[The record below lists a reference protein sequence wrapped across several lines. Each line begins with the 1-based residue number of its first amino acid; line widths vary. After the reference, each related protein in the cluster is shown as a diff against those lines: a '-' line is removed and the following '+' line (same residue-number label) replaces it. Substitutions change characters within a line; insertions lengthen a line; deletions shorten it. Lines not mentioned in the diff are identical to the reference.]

1 MDDVGMVVVVVF
13 VLVTVVAIAYRVG
26 SLWARRESQKRDQV
40 IEAQWRI
47 LAMDAPLLPR
57 WRRLAGW
64 AAYTLSALLLGLFL
78 ALAYRNASSWGW
90 TDLIAAWFLWFAF
103 FLGVLGIAEWC
114 WKPSRDAQP
123 GASEEHPE

>member
-40 IEAQWRI
+40 IEAQWRM
-47 LAMDAPLLPR
+47 LALDAPLLPR

-78 ALAYRNASSWGW
+78 ALAYWNASSWGW
-90 TDLIAAWFLWFAF
+90 TDLIAAWLLWFAF
-103 FLGVLGIAEWC
+103 FLAVLGIAEWC
-114 WKPSRDAQP
+114 WKPNQDAQP

>member
-1 MDDVGMVVVVVF
+1 MVVVVVF
-13 VLVTVVAIAYRVG
+13 VLITVVAVVYRVG

-40 IEAQWRI
+40 LEAQWRM
-47 LAMDAPLLPR
+47 LPMEARLLPR

-64 AAYTLSALLLGLFL
+64 AAYTLSALLLCLFL
-78 ALAYRNASSWGW
+78 ALAYRNAASWGW
-90 TDLIAAWFLWFAF
+90 TDLIAGWILWFAI